1 MRDKT
6 RFYFSFNIYD
16 YLLISS
22 NRNVATVIIHQSLL
36 VHLIYSTPVALVI
49 TLRLSGEQSLTPSYT
64 TTTSIIP
71 MLHRSFLGS
80 INKSIAKL
88 VLKIHHPKMSA
99 KDTSSQ
105 DVSQR
110 YIIPRC
116 QPKIHHPK
124 MSTKDTS
131 YQDVSQRHI
140 IQRCQPKI
148 HHPMMSAKDTSSQD
162 VSKRYIIMQIGLKNA
177 ACSSIIH
184 RSQNR

>member
-116 QPKIHHPK
+116 QPKIHQPKIHHTK

-131 YQDVSQRHI
+131 SKDVSQR
-140 IQRCQPKI
+140 
-148 HHPMMSAKDTSSQD
+148 
-162 VSKRYIIMQIGLKNA
+162 YIIP
-177 ACSSIIH
+177 
-184 RSQNR
+184 